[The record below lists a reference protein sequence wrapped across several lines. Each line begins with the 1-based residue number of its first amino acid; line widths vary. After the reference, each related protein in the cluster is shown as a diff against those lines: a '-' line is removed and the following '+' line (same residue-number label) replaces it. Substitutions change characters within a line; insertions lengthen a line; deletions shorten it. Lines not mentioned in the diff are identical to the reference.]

1 MKKRRY
7 HETSKG
13 WKLRKQRRDEF
24 KARLRARRAWR
35 SLSRVRRERALR
47 LFLQAILEQEPTPES
62 LAVAKRMDAYMRRLQ
77 EQGLVVT
84 WEGSEP

>member
-24 KARLRARRAWR
+24 KARLRRQ
-35 SLSRVRRERALR
+35 RALR

-62 LAVAKRMDAYMRRLQ
+62 LAVAKRMDAYMRRLR
-77 EQGLVVT
+77 EQGFLVT